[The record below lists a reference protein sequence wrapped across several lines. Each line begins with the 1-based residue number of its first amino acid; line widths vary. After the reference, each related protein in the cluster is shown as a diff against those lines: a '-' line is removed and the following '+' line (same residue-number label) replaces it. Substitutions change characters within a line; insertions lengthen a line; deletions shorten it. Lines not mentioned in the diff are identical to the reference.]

1 MKKFFRNFF
10 NKISS
15 TFEKIEHISNDIN
28 DSEIDNTD
36 NPVINKNQM
45 IENENKIKVEVSI
58 EQNSDND
65 YQQSRE
71 GFHKNK
77 IKLFD

>member
-15 TFEKIEHISNDIN
+15 TFEKTEHISNDIN

-45 IENENKIKVEVSI
+45 IENENNRLEYNGKLNEEEKVK
-58 EQNSDND
+58 ND
-65 YQQSRE
+65 
-71 GFHKNK
+71 K
-77 IKLFD
+77 